1 LKELFGNGWF
11 VRVVLV
17 LWLVSAVFVLFLLG
31 RIDWIVHGELYGYG
45 LQFSPEWAVPYWGVL
60 RAIQLFLAVP
70 VVFSVVCLGL
80 DVWSCI
86 KDRRGGRG
94 VAGVERKPVASV
106 KPLKKSVREVV
117 GENHM
122 LVSCPKCHKVF
133 SKPLVML
140 DFSGGKTRLVN
151 VCPYCNHVLGSAEEA
166 EKEGIGVFDLEEKK
180 VEH

>member
-1 LKELFGNGWF
+1 L
-11 VRVVLV
+11 
-17 LWLVSAVFVLFLLG
+17 FVLFLLG

-80 DVWSCI
+80 EVWVSVR
-86 KDRRGGRG
+86 DRRGERG
-94 VAGVERKPVASV
+94 VVERKPIEPV
-106 KPLKKSVREVV
+106 KPLKKGAREVA

-122 LVSCPKCHKVF
+122 LVSCPKCRRVF

-151 VCPYCNHVLGSAEEA
+151 VCPYCNHVLSREGEETEKEDVGVMGLDEEEA
-166 EKEGIGVFDLEEKK
+166 E
-180 VEH
+180 H